1 MANFLHL
8 SLQINTKKCSSASW
22 LDATRITLFIKYVA
36 SCHSQCKNNKTTVDK
51 KMMNAGMYF
60 SSVRLWN
67 ILQAN
72 VTCFV
77 FYKDT

>member
-8 SLQINTKKCSSASW
+8 SLQINTKSVLQRAGWTLHASRCLLNMWHHVILSA
-22 LDATRITLFIKYVA
+22 
-36 SCHSQCKNNKTTVDK
+36 KTTVDK
-51 KMMNAGMYF
+51 KMMMNAGMYF